1 MEPSRLLVEIAAV
14 WGVAASSGAPP
25 KLSLKH
31 ICNSKLA
38 NLRNE
43 M

>member
-1 MEPSRLLVEIAAV
+1 
-14 WGVAASSGAPP
+14 
-25 KLSLKH
+25 LSLKH

-43 M
+43 MWQTHLYFKMANLKK